1 MKRIYGAEQP
11 FTPLGP
17 FKLRIP
23 FVHYKFEWADYV
35 QGLLVCAVCLSAVP
49 MLQEYLGMPF
59 DIAITIVILN
69 GILYC
74 THVLLGD
81 PVVPGWVTP
90 AIPIL
95 ILYVNQFDPGPD
107 RMHAL
112 IAFEFLLG
120 LLAFVLGVTGLG
132 KKMIKIV
139 PAAMQSGIIV
149 GAGIAA
155 VVVVFKTGSHFDKTP
170 WTIAI
175 CMGIGFFL
183 LFSNTFRV
191 MAERNKIAKFIA
203 NMGILP
209 IMVLAVILGP
219 LVFETPWPTVEW
231 GLVKPNFIG
240 VWRDWTIFGLGLPP
254 ARMFISAI
262 PVVVSTYIVL
272 FGDMIQAQALIEDC
286 AEKRPD
292 EKVDYNPNRSHI
304 IFGMRNMT
312 MSIIGPD
319 LTMCGPLWA
328 AMQVVICDRYKKGP
342 KAMESIH
349 SGAGSFRFGTL
360 TGYFLLPIVTLVK
373 PILGVALASTLL
385 IQGFVSFRVGVSK
398 ARTSIDLGIAGVMA
412 AILASRGAAWGLGG
426 GIVMSLLLLMP
437 MRKHKNTADLS
448 EAEHGKEREGSIATI
463 GKTAIEAQ
471 SEQQMARETVE
482 VEQ

>member
-1 MKRIYGAEQP
+1 
-11 FTPLGP
+11 
-17 FKLRIP
+17 
-23 FVHYKFEWADYV
+23 
-35 QGLLVCAVCLSAVP
+35 

-95 ILYVNQFDPGPD
+95 ILYVSQFDPGPE

-120 LLAFVLGVTGLG
+120 LLAFVLGVTKLG

-155 VVVVFKTGSHFDKTP
+155 VMVVFKTGSHFDKTP

-175 CMGIGFFL
+175 CMSIGFFL
-183 LFSNTFRV
+183 LFSQSFRV
-191 MAERNKIAKFIA
+191 LAKRNKICKFIA

-219 LVFETPWPTVEW
+219 LVFETPWPSIEW
-231 GLVKPNFIG
+231 GFVKPNFAG

-254 ARMFISAI
+254 AHMFISAI
-262 PVVVSTYIVL
+262 PVVISTYIIL
-272 FGDMIQAQALIEDC
+272 FGDMIQAQALLEDC

-292 EKVDYNPNRSHI
+292 EKIDYNPNRTHI

-312 MSIIGPD
+312 MSILGPD

-373 PILGVALASTLL
+373 PILGIALASTLL
-385 IQGFVSFRVGVSK
+385 IQGFVSFRVGISK
-398 ARTSIDLGIAGVMA
+398 AKAPIDLGIAGVMA
-412 AILASRGAAWGLGG
+412 AILASRGAAWGLAS
-426 GIVMSLLLLMP
+426 GIIMCLLLLMP
-437 MRKHKNTADLS
+437 LHKRKDSSGDAKALQGDGQDDNAALAGKATDGDL
-448 EAEHGKEREGSIATI
+448 
-463 GKTAIEAQ
+463 
-471 SEQQMARETVE
+471 
-482 VEQ
+482 

>member
-11 FTPLGP
+11 YMPLGP

-23 FVHYKFEWADYV
+23 FIHYRFEWADYV

-49 MLQEYLGMPF
+49 MLEEYLGMPF

-95 ILYVNQFDPGPD
+95 ILYVNQFDPGPE

-120 LLAFVLGVTGLG
+120 LLAFGLGVTKLG
-132 KKMIKIV
+132 KKIIKIV
-139 PAAMQSGIIV
+139 PSAMQSGIIV

-155 VVVVFKTGSHFDKTP
+155 VIVVFKTGSHFDKTP

-183 LFSNTFRV
+183 LFSNTFRTF
-191 MAERNKIAKFIA
+191 AARSKAGKFIA
-203 NMGILP
+203 NLGILP
-209 IMVLAVILGP
+209 IMVLAIVLGP
-219 LVFETPWPTVEW
+219 LVFETPMPTIEW
-231 GLVKPNFIG
+231 GFVKPNFAG

-254 ARMFISAI
+254 AKMFISAI
-262 PVVVSTYIVL
+262 PIVISTYIVL

-286 AEKRPD
+286 NSKRPD
-292 EKVDYNPNRSHI
+292 EKVDYDPNRSHI

-312 MSIIGPD
+312 MSILGPD

-328 AMQVVICDRYKKGP
+328 AMQVVICDRYKNGP

-349 SGAGSFRFGTL
+349 SGAGSFRLGTL
-360 TGYFLLPIVTLVK
+360 TGYFLLPIVTLMK

-385 IQGFVSFRVGVSK
+385 IQGFVSFRVGISK
-398 ARTSIDLGIAGVMA
+398 AKTHNDLGIAGVMA

-437 MRKHKNTADLS
+437 KRKRKEDNGTSNPACYKTQGSGNEPLS
-448 EAEHGKEREGSIATI
+448 EGD
-463 GKTAIEAQ
+463 Q
-471 SEQQMARETVE
+471 
-482 VEQ
+482 

>member
-1 MKRIYGAEQP
+1 MKRDFGAEQP
-11 FTPLGP
+11 YTPLGP

-23 FVHYKFEWADYV
+23 FVHYKFAWPDYV

-95 ILYVNQFDPGPD
+95 ILYVSQFEPGPD

-112 IAFEFLLG
+112 IAFEFMLG
-120 LLAFVLGVTGLG
+120 FLAFVLGASGLG
-132 KKMIKIV
+132 RKMIKIV
-139 PAAMQSGIIV
+139 PNAMQAGIIV

-155 VVVVFKTGSHFDKTP
+155 VIVVFKTGSHFDKTP
-170 WTIAI
+170 LTICI
-175 CMGIGFFL
+175 CMAIGFFL

-191 MAERNKIAKFIA
+191 LAGRNRVAKFISD
-203 NMGILP
+203 MGILP
-209 IMVLAVILGP
+209 IMVLAILIGP
-219 LVFETPWPTVEW
+219 LVLETPWPTVEW

-240 VWRDWTIFGLGLPP
+240 VWREWTIFGLGLPP
-254 ARMFISAI
+254 AKMFLTAI
-262 PVVVSTYIVL
+262 PVVLSTYIVL
-272 FGDMIQAQALIEDC
+272 FGDMIQAKALIEDC

-304 IFGMRNMT
+304 IFGLRNMV
-312 MSIIGPD
+312 MSVIGPD

-328 AMQVVICDRYKKGP
+328 AMQVVICDRYKKGR
-342 KAMESIH
+342 KAMDSIL

-385 IQGFVSFRVGVSK
+385 IQGFVSFRVGITK
-398 ARTSIDLGIAGVMA
+398 ARTPLDLGIAGVMA
-412 AILASRGAAWGLGG
+412 AILASRGAAWGLAV
-426 GIVMSLLLLMP
+426 GIVMCLLLLP
-437 MRKHKNTADLS
+437 RL
-448 EAEHGKEREGSIATI
+448 KE
-463 GKTAIEAQ
+463 
-471 SEQQMARETVE
+471 
-482 VEQ
+482 